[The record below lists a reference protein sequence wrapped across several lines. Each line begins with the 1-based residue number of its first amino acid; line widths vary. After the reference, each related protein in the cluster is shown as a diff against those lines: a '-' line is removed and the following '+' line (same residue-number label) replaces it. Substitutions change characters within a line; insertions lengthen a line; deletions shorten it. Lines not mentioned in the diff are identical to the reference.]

1 MENVRGVSH
10 GAYVSDDAIALFLL
24 STTTTATTTTTT
36 LGSSR
41 ACRREPRI
49 HAQTRTHARARS
61 AREPRTELSAGYIRP
76 RFSPPRSGR
85 VSGERSTRESGP
97 RLCPFSLLTRCLNG
111 FLAANMADDA
121 MRLPTTVVASVLD
134 GLSDADARR
143 RDANLAA
150 APPPRRRRRSPA
162 VFRFVLATLR
172 RACERPADG
181 LLFDSFS
188 LVHEDACPFGG

>member
-1 MENVRGVSH
+1 
-10 GAYVSDDAIALFLL
+10 
-24 STTTTATTTTTT
+24 
-36 LGSSR
+36 
-41 ACRREPRI
+41 
-49 HAQTRTHARARS
+49 
-61 AREPRTELSAGYIRP
+61 
-76 RFSPPRSGR
+76 
-85 VSGERSTRESGP
+85 
-97 RLCPFSLLTRCLNG
+97 
-111 FLAANMADDA
+111 

-188 LVHEDACPFGG
+188 SRSRRRVSFRWLGGGRRGEGEEGGEGNGVNEPVRILRTIFIRLFRGIPVERVSLWLNR